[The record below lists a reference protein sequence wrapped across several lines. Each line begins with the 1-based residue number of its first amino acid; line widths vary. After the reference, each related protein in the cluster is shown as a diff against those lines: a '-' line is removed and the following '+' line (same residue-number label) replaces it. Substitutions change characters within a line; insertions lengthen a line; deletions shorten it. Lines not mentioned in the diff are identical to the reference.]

1 MQSWIKS
8 IHVNK
13 LRQLQDFDIVICDDQ
28 AMRHLLVTG
37 PNGSGK
43 TTLLKSMLANLER
56 IVADGNLCHLNFEQ
70 YFDQCLVAAREAAG
84 RSDAVTEAQQKA
96 MAKTWDTR
104 IHQWWD
110 ELRLSL
116 AGENLIAEQF
126 TARKFVVSFYADER
140 KSLFTAVKNPMKPE
154 IKHSV
159 KEKNGEQFL
168 KFLVDLKVQQ
178 ALARNEGEDG
188 DAQEIQEWFDG
199 FRDVL
204 RQIFGDKTLEIEF
217 EYRDYSFKIRAGGR
231 AFPFTELSAGYAAVL
246 DIVTDLILKM
256 QDANRLVRVYDMPG
270 IVLIDE
276 VETHLHLALQKQ
288 IMPILTQVFPR
299 VQFIVST
306 HSPFVLNSIKNA
318 TVYDLSRH
326 EKLTDLTDYSYEAL
340 AEGFFG
346 VETDSG
352 ELKRRLDRMEELIE
366 KEALSAS
373 EKDELDE
380 FLEDFEKIP
389 NGVAPAQKLRFND
402 LKRKYLLKDR
412 AQ

>member
-8 IHVNK
+8 IHVNN
-13 LRQLQDFDIVICDDQ
+13 LQQLQDFDIAICDDQ
-28 AMRHLLVTG
+28 TMRHLLITG

-56 IVADGNLCHLNFEQ
+56 IVLDGSLSQLSS
-70 YFDQCLVAAREAAG
+70 DKCLAFSR
-84 RSDAVTEAQQKA
+84 DALQQATE
-96 MAKTWDTR
+96 MTR
-104 IHQWWD
+104 IEQNRLGWG

-116 AGENLIAEQF
+116 VDEAHIAEQF
-126 TARKFVVSFYADER
+126 ANRKFIVSFYADER
-140 KSLFTAVKNPMKPE
+140 KSMFVQVKNPEKPE
-154 IKHSV
+154 IKHAI

-178 ALARNEGEDG
+178 ALAKNEGKDR

-204 RQIFGDKTLEIEF
+204 RQIFSDKTLEIEF

-231 AFPFTELSAGYAAVL
+231 AFPFTGLSAGYAAVL
-246 DIVTDLILKM
+246 DIVSDLILKM

-276 VETHLHLALQKQ
+276 VETHLYLALQKQ
-288 IMPILTQVFPR
+288 IMPILTQVFSK

-326 EKLTDLTDYSYEAL
+326 EALSDLTDYSYEAL

-352 ELKRRLDRMEELIE
+352 ELKRRLDRMEELIG
-366 KEALSAS
+366 KVSLSTS

-380 FLEDFEKIP
+380 FLADFEKIP

-402 LKRKYLLKDR
+402 LKRQYLLKDR
-412 AQ
+412 A

>member
-13 LRQLQDFDIVICDDQ
+13 LRQLQDFDIAICDDQ
-28 AMRHLLVTG
+28 NVRHLLVTG

-56 IVADGNLCHLNFEQ
+56 IVADGNLSHLNFEKYLAQ
-70 YFDQCLVAAREAAG
+70 SQDVLQHATGEV
-84 RSDAVTEAQQKA
+84 DAVQRKA
-96 MAKTWDTR
+96 NVKIWKEEIR
-104 IHQWWD
+104 LWWS
-110 ELRLSL
+110 ELKLSL
-116 AGENLIAEQF
+116 VGEMHIAEQF
-126 TARKFVVSFYADER
+126 ANRKFIVSFYADER
-140 KSLFTAVKNPMKPE
+140 KSTFVQVKNPEKPE

-159 KEKNGEQFL
+159 KEKNGAQFL

-178 ALARNEGEDG
+178 ALAKNEGKDR
-188 DAQEIQEWFDG
+188 DAQVIQEWFDG

-217 EYRDYSFKIRAGGR
+217 DYRDYSFKIRAGGR
-231 AFPFTELSAGYAAVL
+231 AFPFTGLSAGYAAVL
-246 DIVTDLILKM
+246 DIVSDLILKM

-326 EKLTDLTDYSYEAL
+326 EALKDLTDYSYEAL

-352 ELKRRLDRMEELIE
+352 ELKRRLDRMEELIG
-366 KEALSAS
+366 KESLSAS

-402 LKRKYLLKDR
+402 LKRQYLLKDR
-412 AQ
+412 A

>member
-13 LRQLQDFDIVICDDQ
+13 LRQLQDFDIAICDDQ
-28 AMRHLLVTG
+28 TMQHLLVTG

-56 IVADGNLCHLNFEQ
+56 IVSDGNLSHLNYEKFLAHSRDALQQAIGE
-70 YFDQCLVAAREAAG
+70 VAA
-84 RSDAVTEAQQKA
+84 AQQKA
-96 MAKTWDTR
+96 NAKVWEDQIR
-104 IHQWWD
+104 LWWS

-116 AGENLIAEQF
+116 VGETHIAEQF
-126 TARKFVVSFYADER
+126 ANRKFIVSFYADER
-140 KSLFTAVKNPMKPE
+140 KSTFVQVKNPEKPE

-178 ALARNEGEDG
+178 ALAKNEGKDR

-231 AFPFTELSAGYAAVL
+231 AFPFTGLSAGYAAVL
-246 DIVTDLILKM
+246 DIVSDLILKM

-326 EKLTDLTDYSYEAL
+326 ATLNDLTDYSYEAL

-352 ELKRRLDRMEELIE
+352 ELKRRLDRMEELIG
-366 KEALSAS
+366 KGALSVS

-402 LKRKYLLKDR
+402 LKRQYLLKDR
-412 AQ
+412 A